1 MSGKIC
7 MVTGAN
13 SGIGKEVSRELA
25 RMGANVVLVCR
36 SKEKG
41 DDTIEE
47 ISKDTGRKSLEL
59 MIADFASLTS
69 VRKLV
74 SDFTKTH
81 DKLHVLVNNAGL
93 IIGRRIVT
101 EDGLEE
107 TFQVNY
113 LSHFLLTNLLLD
125 TMKKSAPS
133 RIVNVSSSAH
143 YSGHIDYDNL
153 NGERKYSTL
162 RAYSD
167 SKLEQVL
174 FTYELANR
182 LQGSGVTVN
191 AVHPGAVRTHWGDEG
206 GLWSIGIRIARP
218 FLISPAKGA
227 MTPLY
232 VATSPKLEGVSGKYF
247 SNMKEESSSKESYDN
262 SIASRLWRE
271 SIKLAHLEPV
281 EA

>member
-1 MSGKIC
+1 

-13 SGIGKEVSRELA
+13 SGIGKELSRELA

-41 DDTIEE
+41 DDTIDE
-47 ISKDTGRKSLEL
+47 ISRDTGSRSLEL
-59 MIADFASLTS
+59 MIADLSSLSS
-69 VRKLV
+69 VRKLA

-93 IIGRRIVT
+93 IVGKRNVT

-125 TMKKSAPS
+125 TLKKSASS

-143 YSGHIDYDNL
+143 YSGHIVFDNL
-153 NGERKYSTL
+153 NGERKFSTM
-162 RAYSD
+162 RAYGN

-191 AVHPGAVRTHWGDEG
+191 VVHPGAVRTHWGDEG
-206 GLWSIGIRIARP
+206 GLWSVGIKIARP

-227 MTPLY
+227 MTPLF

-247 SNMKEESSSKESYDN
+247 SNMKEEMSSKESYDK
-262 SIASRLWRE
+262 STASKLWEE
-271 SIKLAHLEPV
+271 SMKLSHLEV